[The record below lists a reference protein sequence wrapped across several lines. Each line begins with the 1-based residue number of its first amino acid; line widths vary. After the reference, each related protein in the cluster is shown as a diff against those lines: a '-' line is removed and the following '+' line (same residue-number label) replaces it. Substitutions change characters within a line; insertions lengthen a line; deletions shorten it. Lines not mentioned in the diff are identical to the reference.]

1 MRIAFIGG
9 SGLYDI
15 GGLSSVRE
23 VKLETPFGAPSDVY
37 TLGRIDDADVVFLPR
52 HGRGHRLLPSEL
64 NHRANIYGLKALG
77 VDRVLGISA
86 VGSLREELKPCD
98 CVVIDQFFD
107 RTKRSHDATFFGE
120 GLAVHVAFADPVCA
134 QLADAV
140 ERCAAEC
147 GATVHRGG
155 TYVNIEGP
163 AFSTRAE
170 SEFYRGCGF
179 DVIGMTNLPE
189 ARLCREAEI
198 CYATLA
204 MVTDYDCWKTDAES
218 VSVDLVIQNLT
229 HNAAMGREIIRRLA
243 SALPEARTCPC
254 KDALATAIITRWD
267 LIPPATVEKLRPIVG
282 RYFTGKITPGGE
294 V

>member
-1 MRIAFIGG
+1 MRIGFIGG

-15 GGLSSVRE
+15 EGLSSPRE
-23 VKLETPFGAPSDVY
+23 VKLDTPFGAPSDVY
-37 TLGRIDDADVVFLPR
+37 RLGRIGAADVVFLPR
-52 HGRGHRLLPSEL
+52 HGRGHRLLPSEV
-64 NHRANIYGLKALG
+64 NHRANIYGFKALG
-77 VDRVLGISA
+77 VERVLGISA

-107 RTKRSHDATFFGE
+107 RTRRPDEATFFGE
-120 GLAVHVAFADPVCA
+120 GLAAHVAFADPVCA
-134 QLADAV
+134 DLAGITAG
-140 ERCAAEC
+140 CAADC

-155 TYVNIEGP
+155 TYVNMEGP

-170 SEFYRGCGF
+170 SEFYRRCGF
-179 DVIGMTNLPE
+179 DVIGMTNLAE

-218 VSVDLVIQNLT
+218 VSVDLVVQNLAR
-229 HNAAMGREIIRRLA
+229 NAEMGRRIIRA
-243 SALPEARTCPC
+243 VAAGMPRTRACPC
-254 KDALATAIITRWD
+254 KDALAAAMITRRD
-267 LIPPATVEKLRPIVG
+267 LVPRATVEKLRPIVG
-282 RYFTGKITPGGE
+282 RYFA